1 MGTLNFILVR
11 QATQASNSPLI
22 LSDNINLP
30 TQVTPVPLK
39 THKMVGMNDYQ
50 AGPSSAEAAPQS
62 AGVPA
67 EEEVASGVMKPE
79 PKCSLDQ
86 PLIE

>member
-11 QATQASNSPLI
+11 QATQASNSPRI
-22 LSDNINLP
+22 LSDNLP
-30 TQVTPVPLK
+30 TQVTPAPLK
-39 THKMVGMNDYQ
+39 THKMVGMTDYQ

-62 AGVPA
+62 AEVPA